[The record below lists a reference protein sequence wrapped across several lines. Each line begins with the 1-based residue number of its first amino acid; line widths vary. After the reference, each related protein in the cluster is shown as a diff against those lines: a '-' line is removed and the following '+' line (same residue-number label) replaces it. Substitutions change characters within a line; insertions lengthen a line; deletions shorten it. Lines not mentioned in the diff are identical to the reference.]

1 MCCSELDKGAT
12 GDAGK
17 YIFRAANVWWRCAQY
32 FVLRA
37 RCLETI
43 FEACLQNP
51 QNEMVVIF
59 ESILINYSKPLPL
72 NSDCST
78 NNLI

>member
-1 MCCSELDKGAT
+1 MCCSELGKGAT
-12 GDAGK
+12 SNVGK
-17 YIFRAANVWWRCAQY
+17 YLFRAANVWWKRAQY
-32 FVLRA
+32 FVLGA

-43 FEACLQNP
+43 CEACLQNP

-72 NSDCST
+72 NNDCST